1 MIQASEPFCVPS
13 VDRRGELLH
22 AIQHEYRYLPGLSLT
37 EVQMCRLWDLD
48 IQTCRE
54 LVQLLVADGVL
65 ARRRDGA
72 LVSPSRPGLVRSSS
86 TE

>member
-1 MIQASEPFCVPS
+1 M
-13 VDRRGELLH
+13 
-22 AIQHEYRYLPGLSLT
+22 PGLSLT

-54 LVQLLVADGVL
+54 LVRLLIADGVL

-72 LVSPSRPGLVRSSS
+72 LITPPRPQLVA
-86 TE
+86 TTAPE